1 MTATAAGQKR
11 FEDVLRARIWR
22 TKGARFNAYR
32 RMQAKS
38 VWSQRALSF
47 LSAYVII
54 LSLPVAVPVFGLS
67 DRATAVAGVGLLGVS
82 ILILVV
88 SVLESGRDYS
98 LRAERLHRCGQALV
112 DLQNELDLLTSA
124 GEYESVPVEELRR
137 LKDRYSAIIEACPD
151 NHAPLDD
158 AVFRS
163 SHPSDFKYEH
173 HSRLRLSLAVWW
185 SSTGPYWLLAVVP
198 ALFIVAWIVVLW
210 IHGS

>member
-1 MTATAAGQKR
+1 MTATTVGQQR
-11 FEDVLRARIWR
+11 FEDVLKARIWR

-54 LSLPVAVPVFGLS
+54 LSLPVAVPAFGLS
-67 DRATAVAGVGLLGVS
+67 ERATAIAGVGLLGLS

-98 LRAERLHRCGQALV
+98 LKADRLHRCGQALV
-112 DLQNELDLLTSA
+112 DLENDLDLLTSA
-124 GEYESVPVEELRR
+124 GEYEVVPVEELRR
-137 LKDRYSAIIEACPD
+137 LKDRYRAIIEACPE

-158 AVFRS
+158 AQFRS
-163 SHPSDFKYEH
+163 GHPKVFKDEH
-173 HSRLRLSLAVWW
+173 HSQFRLALAVWW

-198 ALFIVAWIVVLW
+198 AVFIVSWIVAVLVQR
-210 IHGS
+210 G